1 VKTVN
6 SKLPVLIIGQ
16 GLAGTILAHTFLQ
29 RNIQVQI
36 WNSTESYFTSSF
48 AAGGIFN
55 PITGRKLEETWLA
68 TEFFDYL
75 FPFYQNLSTTLSA
88 SFFHP
93 MPLFRPFANEESKN
107 WLIARK
113 PEIDHVFLDWSE
125 EGVWVKKAG
134 WLDVPNFLHVS
145 RTYFSEMGIY
155 QDRIFDFDQA
165 LPKDSFSQIIFCE
178 GFHAQ
183 NQNPYFMKLPFLPAK
198 GEIMLFKNASI
209 QSESILNKNGFILP
223 IGHHEFKV
231 GATYRWD
238 DLSENPNS
246 NAIIDLEKKLHSF
259 GVSDYEVLKVICG
272 VRPATQDRRP
282 FVGFHPSLPC
292 AIFNGFGSKGVSLA
306 PYFAN
311 QLVNEWMGV
320 GEVNSEASIRRFNH
334 LFSI

>member
-1 VKTVN
+1 MKTVN
-6 SKLPVLIIGQ
+6 SELPVLIIGQ

-29 RNIQVQI
+29 KNIQVQI
-36 WNSTESYFTSSF
+36 WNSPESHFTSSV

-68 TEFFDYL
+68 TELFDYL
-75 FPFYQNLSTTLSA
+75 FPFYQNLSTTLST

-107 WLIARK
+107 WLIARQS
-113 PEIDHVFLDWSE
+113 EIDHAFLEWSD
-125 EGVWVKKAG
+125 EGVWVKKTG
-134 WLDVPNFLHVS
+134 WLDVPKFLQYS
-145 RTYFSEMGIY
+145 KSYFSEMGIY
-155 QDRIFDFDQA
+155 QERMFDFSQA
-165 LPKDSFSQIIFCE
+165 LPEELFSQIIFCE
-178 GFHAQ
+178 GFHAKS
-183 NQNPYFMKLPFLPAK
+183 QNPYFGQLPFLPAK
-198 GEIMLFKNASI
+198 GEILLFKNESI
-209 QSESILNKNGFILP
+209 QEESILNKNGFILP

-238 DLSENPNS
+238 DLSENPHTD
-246 NAIIDLEKKLHSF
+246 AINDLEKKLQSF

-282 FVGFHPSLPC
+282 FVGFHPNLPC
-292 AIFNGFGSKGVSLA
+292 AIFNGFGSKGVSLI

-311 QLVNEWMGV
+311 EMVNEWMDLGQ
-320 GEVNSEASIRRFNH
+320 VNLEASIRRYNH